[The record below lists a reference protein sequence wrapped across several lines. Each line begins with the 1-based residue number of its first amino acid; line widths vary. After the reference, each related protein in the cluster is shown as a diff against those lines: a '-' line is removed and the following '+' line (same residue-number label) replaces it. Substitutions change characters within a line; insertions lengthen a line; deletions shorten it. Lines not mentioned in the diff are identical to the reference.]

1 MIEDMLTNK
10 CNFSSVKPALVALP
24 YPEIKVKERNKA
36 YADLLALDY
45 CGQSS
50 EMTSTMQYINH
61 EGRMSG
67 NKCEIAQ
74 IILGIAMAEMIHLQ
88 KLGELIC
95 LLGGTLDFTTKNSTG
110 RQVMWSP
117 SNVKIGGDIR
127 NMLWADIEGERI
139 AINQYRRHMNLIK
152 DKNINQIM
160 ARIIK
165 DEEYHIMLL
174 RALLDK

>member
-36 YADLLALDY
+36 YAELLALDY

-50 EMTSTMQYINH
+50 EMTSTMQYINQ

-74 IILGIAMAEMIHLQ
+74 IILGIAI
-88 KLGELIC
+88 GELIC

-139 AINQYRRHMNLIK
+139 AINQYRRHMNMIK

>member
-1 MIEDMLTNK
+1 MQICWHWIIAASHLK
-10 CNFSSVKPALVALP
+10 
-24 YPEIKVKERNKA
+24 
-36 YADLLALDY
+36 
-45 CGQSS
+45 
-50 EMTSTMQYINH
+50 TSTMQYINQ

-139 AINQYRRHMNLIK
+139 AINQYRRHMNMIK
-152 DKNINQIM
+152 DKNINQII

>member
-1 MIEDMLTNK
+1 
-10 CNFSSVKPALVALP
+10 
-24 YPEIKVKERNKA
+24 
-36 YADLLALDY
+36 
-45 CGQSS
+45 
-50 EMTSTMQYINH
+50 
-61 EGRMSG
+61 
-67 NKCEIAQ
+67 
-74 IILGIAMAEMIHLQ
+74 MIHLQ

-139 AINQYRRHMNLIK
+139 AINQYRRHMNMIK
-152 DKNINQIM
+152 DKNINQII

>member
-1 MIEDMLTNK
+1 MREDMLTNK

-50 EMTSTMQYINH
+50 EMTSIMQYINQ

-139 AINQYRRHMNLIK
+139 AINQYRRHINMIK
-152 DKNINQIM
+152 DKNINQIL

-174 RALLDK
+174 RSLMDK

>member
-36 YADLLALDY
+36 YAELLALDY

-50 EMTSTMQYINH
+50 EMTSTMQYINQ

-74 IILGIAMAEMIHLQ
+74 IILGIAMAEMISSS
-88 KLGELIC
+88 KIRRI
-95 LLGGTLDFTTKNSTG
+95 NMPVG
-110 RQVMWSP
+110 RNIRFYNKKFHRKAG
-117 SNVKIGGDIR
+117 NVVTV
-127 NMLWADIEGERI
+127 
-139 AINQYRRHMNLIK
+139 
-152 DKNINQIM
+152 
-160 ARIIK
+160 
-165 DEEYHIMLL
+165 
-174 RALLDK
+174 